1 MDAITDALE
10 HCITLLRD
18 AGGWRRVGRIESLAR
33 YLEQPNA
40 ADLPAA
46 FVFLAGS
53 DPRADNSSTAR
64 IRQVLEVRIG
74 VAIITGTARPGPE
87 LLQDNDIARQA
98 AIDALGGK
106 RPPTL
111 ETQLVL
117 GPGAQRQVS
126 VGAIAYEQ
134 QFVSRLTVT
143 FPRTI
148 P

>member
-1 MDAITDALE
+1 MDAITAALE
-10 HCITLLRD
+10 HCITLLRN
-18 AGGWRRVGRIESLAR
+18 AGGWRRTGRIESLAR
-33 YLEQPNA
+33 YMEQPNA

-53 DPRADNSSTAR
+53 DPKADNSSTAR

-87 LLQDNDIARQA
+87 LLQDNDRARQA
-98 AIDALGGK
+98 AIDALGGE

-111 ETQLVL
+111 EKQLLL
-117 GPGAQRQVS
+117 GPGAQRQVTA
-126 VGAIAYEQ
+126 GAVAYEQ
-134 QFVSRLTVT
+134 QFISQLTVN